1 MKSKNKNHKPEPLS
15 KEHIVFLDNLRETNA
30 VNMMAAAPYLQ
41 DEFDCDS
48 REAHKILLC
57 WMRTCQ

>member
-1 MKSKNKNHKPEPLS
+1 MKSKNKPHKPEPLTR
-15 KEHIVFLDNLRETNA
+15 KHIVFLDNLQKTNA

-41 DEFDCDS
+41 DEFDCAS

-57 WMRTCQ
+57 WIRMRQ